1 MSLSSFHILFAYV
14 RKMDVS
20 QGSSSPS
27 GITLRGRGGGGGPHH
42 GDRRCWRT
50 KSYFH
55 VVTADHQNSLFGE
68 GGLNLKYPE
77 LAAS

>member
-27 GITLRGRGGGGGPHH
+27 GITLRGRGGG
-42 GDRRCWRT
+42 DRTMGTDDAGEQR
-50 KSYFH
+50 
-55 VVTADHQNSLFGE
+55 VTFTWSLLTTRIPFLGK
-68 GGLNLKYPE
+68 GV
-77 LAAS
+77 